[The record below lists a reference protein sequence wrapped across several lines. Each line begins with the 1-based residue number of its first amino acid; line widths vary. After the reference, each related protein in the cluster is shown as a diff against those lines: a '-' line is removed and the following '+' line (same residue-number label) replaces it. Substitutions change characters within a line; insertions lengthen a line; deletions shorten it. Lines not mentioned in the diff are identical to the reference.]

1 MFEHLPPLERMK
13 RYADIENKRARERWG
28 HVNLQNYAM
37 TMPRKGGSK
46 LNTPDEVKRLIIE
59 MRNNGST
66 KAEIGKALGVSDHT
80 IRRASVELK
89 EDLKIAITLKDIQ
102 RYIHNG

>member
-1 MFEHLPPLERMK
+1 MPILKTSVR
-13 RYADIENKRARERWG
+13 
-28 HVNLQNYAM
+28 VNAGAM
-37 TMPRKGGSK
+37 LICRIMLSAMPRKGGSK

>member
-37 TMPRKGGSK
+37 TMPNKGGSK
-46 LNTPDEVKRLIIE
+46 LNTPDKVKRLIIE

-66 KAEIGKALGVSDHT
+66 KAEISKALGVSDHT

-89 EDLKIAITLKDIQ
+89 EDLKVAITLKDIQ

>member
-1 MFEHLPPLERMK
+1 
-13 RYADIENKRARERWG
+13 
-28 HVNLQNYAM
+28 
-37 TMPRKGGSK
+37 
-46 LNTPDEVKRLIIE
+46 VKRLIIE

>member
-1 MFEHLPPLERMK
+1 MPILKTSVR
-13 RYADIENKRARERWG
+13 
-28 HVNLQNYAM
+28 VNDGAM
-37 TMPRKGGSK
+37 LICRIMLWLCPTKGGSK
-46 LNTPDEVKRLIIE
+46 LNTPDEVKRLIVE

>member
-13 RYADIENKRARERWG
+13 RYANIENKRARERWG
-28 HVNLQNYAM
+28 HVNLQNYASA
-37 TMPRKGGSK
+37 MPNKGGST
-46 LNTPDEVKRLIIE
+46 LNTPDEVKRLIVE

-66 KAEIGKALGVSDHT
+66 KAEISKALGVSDHT

-89 EDLKIAITLKDIQ
+89 KDLKIAITLKDIQ

>member
-28 HVNLQNYAM
+28 HVNLQSFAM
-37 TMPRKGGSK
+37 AMPNKGGST
-46 LNTPDEVKRLIIE
+46 LNTPDDVKREIVK

-66 KAEIGKALGVSDHT
+66 KAEISKALGVSDHT
-80 IRRASVELK
+80 IRRASIEFNNELK
-89 EDLKIAITLKDIQ
+89 IPLTMKEIRKAAQ
-102 RYIHNG
+102 NG

>member
-37 TMPRKGGSK
+37 TMPNKGGRT
-46 LNTPDEVKRLIIE
+46 LNTPDEVKRLIVE